1 MISAEFS
8 LHGKTA
14 LVTGDGRWLK
24 YVAAA
29 LAEAG
34 ADVALA
40 AQNPKALE
48 TAAREVRR
56 HDKKVAAIPTVLTR
70 SRDVNKMVEQVLS
83 RLGRIDILINT
94 NDLEFAKPFPQV
106 TISEWRRVIDANLT
120 SLFLCCR
127 AAGKAMLLQKKG
139 RIINIYSCQAEK
151 GLPNSAVYSAAMGG
165 VVSMTRALAVEWG
178 REGITV
184 NAICPAYVR
193 TPLVENQIADQAFAR
208 GISPQEVIEQ
218 VMLEPA
224 AIKRLIEPQEVAALV
239 VYLCSEAASVV
250 TGAAWAIDLG
260 WTAK

>member
-70 SRDVNKMVEQVLS
+70 SRDVNKMVEQVLA

-127 AAGKAMLLQKKG
+127 AAGNAMLLQKKG

-165 VVSMTRALAVEWG
+165 VISMTRALAVEWG

-184 NAICPAYVR
+184 NAIGTGWFAETSR
-193 TPLVENQIADQAFAR
+193 TGAPLEDRLLHFL
-208 GISPQEVIEQ
+208 P
-218 VMLEPA
+218 LERYGHPRE
-224 AIKRLIEPQEVAALV
+224 IGSLV
-239 VYLCSEAASVV
+239 VYLASDAAGYF
-250 TGAAWAIDLG
+250 TGQCVFVDGGVMARA
-260 WTAK
+260 